1 MDIYTTSKSRWRPNS
16 KSRHGGSRKCP
27 RSCTVCHPTRL
38 AANKHFIARD
48 LDAEYTKPA
57 SPIGRPATEYVEWFF
72 GREDEEDEEVE
83 RGDEGEGWGDWSG
96 EEVGMLMGMGRE
108 EYERMVREHVEVER
122 QLERERERV
131 NMRGSTK
138 REVIVEGEGHV
149 DRDWDVVSVGSVDS
163 IRVEDWEEVIVE

>member
-1 MDIYTTSKSRWRPNS
+1 M
-16 KSRHGGSRKCP
+16 
-27 RSCTVCHPTRL
+27 
-38 AANKHFIARD
+38 
-48 LDAEYTKPA
+48 
-57 SPIGRPATEYVEWFF
+57 
-72 GREDEEDEEVE
+72 E